1 LNVGTVGSLAVAVR
15 GFRGIN
21 PAGRRGHCG
30 QRHSFTYTNRDGVA
44 EVVYIDG
51 GTGSAIQK
59 NSANIFTGTGRT
71 VWLEPRE
78 SVIVIYSVPPTTSK
92 DGKQHRR
99 RGMKLCPDL
108 GL

>member
-1 LNVGTVGSLAVAVR
+1 LNDGTIGSLAVAVR

-21 PAGRRGHCG
+21 PAGRRGHC
-30 QRHSFTYTNRDGVA
+30 RHRQPFTYSNRDGVA

-51 GTGSAIQK
+51 GTGSVFQK
-59 NSANIFTGTGRT
+59 NSANIFKSTGRT

-78 SVIVIYSVPPTTSK
+78 SVMVSYGVPPSMSN

-108 GL
+108 GP